1 MADKPLVII
10 VAVNGGARKSSGNI
24 FVPVSPA
31 EIAEEAALCAKAGA
45 SVLHFHGRDAN
56 GDNTGDPAVYSEI
69 IQRVRATANI
79 LLQSTNGIGDRVDPA
94 TGARV
99 FPNDEERL
107 GLMRLNPP
115 PDFHGAATASIDFYN
130 PDGGYE
136 GESSFPN
143 SARFLKETMQ
153 IVYGRGST
161 IEFEVPHVTAL
172 HRLHRI
178 LTEEGIDPA
187 SPHIMMVT
195 PIFGGFVPDFR
206 SFMFVQDEARRLFPN
221 AIRSAGA
228 TGKTVFPL
236 VTLAIAL
243 GFECVRVGFEDTIFL
258 PNGETARRNYEQ
270 VEKVVEI
277 AKLYGRRPAT
287 IEEAR
292 TILRLDRKKAIR

>member
-1 MADKPLVII
+1 MAQPLVII
-10 VAVNGGARKSSGNI
+10 VAVNGGARKSSGDI
-24 FVPVSPA
+24 FVPTTPA

-45 SVLHFHGRDAN
+45 SVLHFHGRDSN
-56 GDNTGDPAVYSEI
+56 GNNTGDPAVYAEI
-69 IQRVRATANI
+69 MQRVREKTDI
-79 LLQSTNGIGDRVDPA
+79 LLQSTNGIGDRLDPV

-99 FPNDEERL
+99 FPSDDERL

-143 SARFLKETMQ
+143 SARFLKETIR

-178 LTEEGIDPA
+178 LSEEGVDPA
-187 SPHIMMVT
+187 SPHIMVVM

-221 AIRSAGA
+221 AVRSGGA
-228 TGKTVFPL
+228 TGRMAFPAA
-236 VTLAIAL
+236 TLAMAL
-243 GFECVRVGFEDTIFL
+243 GFECVRIGFEDTIYL
-258 PNGETARRNYEQ
+258 PDGETARRNHDL

-277 AKLYGRRPAT
+277 ARVYGRRPAT
-287 IEEAR
+287 TAEAR
-292 TILRLDRKKAIR
+292 RILHLDRRTAIG

>member
-1 MADKPLVII
+1 MANKPLVII
-10 VAVNGGARKSSGNI
+10 VAVNGGARKSSGDI
-24 FVPVSPA
+24 FVPTTPQ
-31 EIAEEAALCAKAGA
+31 EIADEAALCARAGA

-56 GDNTGDPAVYSEI
+56 GDNTGDPAVYADI
-69 IQRVRATANI
+69 IRRVREKADI
-79 LLQSTNGIGDRVDPA
+79 LLQSTNGIGDRVDPV

-99 FPNDEERL
+99 FPDDEERL
-107 GLMRLNPP
+107 ALMRLNPP

-143 SARFLKETMQ
+143 SGRFLKETIR

-178 LTEEGIDPA
+178 LTEEGVDPA
-187 SPHIMMVT
+187 SKHIMMVT
-195 PIFGGFVPDFR
+195 PIFGGFVPDLAQFTLL
-206 SFMFVQDEARRLFPN
+206 QAEAKRLFPN
-221 AIRSAGA
+221 VIRSAGA
-228 TGKTVFPL
+228 AGKMVFPL
-236 VTLAIAL
+236 VTLGIAL
-243 GFECVRVGFEDTIFL
+243 GFECVRVGFEDTIYM
-258 PNGETARRNYEQ
+258 PDESTAKRNFEL

-287 IEEAR
+287 AAEAR
-292 TILRLDRKKAIR
+292 SILQLDRNRTAR